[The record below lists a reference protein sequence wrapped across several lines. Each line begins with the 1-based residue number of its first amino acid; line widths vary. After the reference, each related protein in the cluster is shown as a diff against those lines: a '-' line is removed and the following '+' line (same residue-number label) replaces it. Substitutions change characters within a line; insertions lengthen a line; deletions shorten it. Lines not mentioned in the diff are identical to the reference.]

1 MEAGKHGGMEV
12 GKRVSAISNIFHRNS
27 RIFVIYIRSFQKMN
41 KLFITAVFVEVPEGG
56 YAAYVEEIPGVN
68 TQGDTLDEAKSN
80 LKEALTMVLETNK
93 ILAQR
98 DYKQGVKSIR
108 EPLALI

>member
-1 MEAGKHGGMEV
+1 MD
-12 GKRVSAISNIFHRNS
+12 
-27 RIFVIYIRSFQKMN
+27 

-68 TQGDTLDEAKSN
+68 TQGETLDEAKSN
-80 LKEALTMVLETNK
+80 LKEALLMVLETNK
-93 ILAQR
+93 ILSQSN
-98 DYKQGVKSIR
+98 YSPGFKSIR